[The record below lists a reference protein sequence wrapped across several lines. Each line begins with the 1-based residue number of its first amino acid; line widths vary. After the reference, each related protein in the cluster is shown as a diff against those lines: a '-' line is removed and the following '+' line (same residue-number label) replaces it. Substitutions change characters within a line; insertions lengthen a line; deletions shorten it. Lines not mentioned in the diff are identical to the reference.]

1 MSRKLKFERS
11 ITTEN
16 PMKTEEIQSADQ
28 VLARLIAAAYAA
40 DHPELFEVR
49 TCDADIMGEP
59 SPKTFSPKNSRAVR
73 QRILTAGEDDV
84 RAD

>member
-16 PMKTEEIQSADQ
+16 LKTTGEIQSADQ

-40 DHPELFEVR
+40 DHAELFGVR
-49 TCDADIMGEP
+49 PRAAHIMGEP
-59 SPKTFSPKNSRAVR
+59 SPKTSGPGSCGPRNEG
-73 QRILTAGEDDV
+73 ITTAGETDA
-84 RAD
+84 RSE